1 MPLDR
6 AALQALVEEVGAF
19 RIRDRAMNRAQAA
32 LGGALERGESPDAAA
47 VRTYLERVRRYF
59 GAFEREAAGRLADVD
74 RRLARVA
81 QLQFNLTA
89 ERGVAARR
97 VERAQGVLARAAE
110 LAAR

>member
-6 AALQALVEEVGAF
+6 AALADLVEEVGAF
-19 RIRDRAMNRAQAA
+19 RIRDRAMSRAQAA
-32 LGGALERGESPDAAA
+32 LAKTLQDGGVPDEAALRA
-47 VRTYLERVRRYF
+47 YLERVRRYF
-59 GAFEREAAGRLADVD
+59 GGFEREARTRLADVD

-97 VERAQGVLARAAE
+97 VERTQGVLARAEE